1 MVMLE
6 HQERLAIALLGITVI
21 VILAGH
27 LVLGTVDRWQM
38 ATPFTP
44 GANDGDLV
52 VIEGAIER
60 ITYTQDGGHLILNI
74 AEVTVFIP
82 HPAGE
87 GLVLHRGDRIRVLG
101 IAQTYRGERE
111 VKVSAPED
119 IVLLE

>member
-1 MVMLE
+1 MVILE

-21 VILAGH
+21 VIVAGH
-27 LVLGTVDRWQM
+27 LVFGTVDRWHM

-44 GANDGDLV
+44 GARDGDLV

-60 ITYTQDGGHLILNI
+60 ITHTQDGGHLILNI
-74 AEVTVFIP
+74 GGVTVFIP

-87 GLVLHRGDRIRVLG
+87 GLVLYRGDRIRVLG
-101 IAQTYRGERE
+101 IAQTYQGERE